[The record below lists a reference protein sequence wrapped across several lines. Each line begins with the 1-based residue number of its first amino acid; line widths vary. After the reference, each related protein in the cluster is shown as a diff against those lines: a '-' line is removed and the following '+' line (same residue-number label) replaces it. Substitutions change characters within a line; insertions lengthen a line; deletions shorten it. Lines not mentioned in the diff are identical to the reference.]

1 MARAPAGLLKW
12 KQRRLSPTVSTVYL
26 IRHGQAGLRDDYDRL
41 SPLGQEQARRL
52 AQWFLREGIAF
63 DRLITGGL
71 RRQNETSALVA
82 EPMLAAGAAPREVE
96 VDPRW
101 SEFDL
106 DRVYE
111 GIAPQIAAEDA
122 AFRVQYEELQARIRS
137 GENGVHRQWT
147 PADTTVVRAWIE
159 GRYPFEGESWS
170 AFLDR
175 VHAALSDLLQSPAR
189 RTAVF
194 TSATPVAIS
203 IASLF
208 GSRTP
213 MHIMRLAGAA
223 VNTNFTILDLRGGD
237 AALACF
243 NAFPHLDEPRLRT
256 FR

>member
-1 MARAPAGLLKW
+1 M
-12 KQRRLSPTVSTVYL
+12 STLYL

-52 AQWFLREGIAF
+52 AAWLLQEGVSF
-63 DRLITGGL
+63 DRIVSGGL
-71 RRQNETSALVA
+71 RRQKETAAIVA
-82 EPMLAAGAAPREVE
+82 EALAGGAAVE
-96 VDPRW
+96 EDPRW

-106 DRVYE
+106 DQVYA

-122 AFRVQYEELQARIRS
+122 GFRAQYEELLERMRS
-137 GENGVHRQWT
+137 GEDGIHRQWT
-147 PADTTVVRAWIE
+147 SADTMVVRAWIE
-159 GRYPFEGESWS
+159 GRYPFQGESWP
-170 AFLDR
+170 AFLER
-175 VHAALSDLLQSPAR
+175 VHAALADAARAAAR

-203 IASLF
+203 VASLF

-223 VNTNFTILDLRGGD
+223 VNTNFTVLDVRGGD
-237 AALACF
+237 LALGCF